1 MSQRISILVALDG
14 ADEGL
19 KRAITSAERSLG
31 ELAASAKTAGDRAA
45 AGLAQVTAGVSVI
58 SEQISTA
65 RTQLFAFLSV
75 NWTVGKVQE
84 IVQGAVLMVAVNIG
98 EHERRWLASSAVIA
112 RLKESSADVPT
123 AMLVPRV
130 ELKNTPL
137 VLLDSFQQVLHL
149 GWIQVLGEG

>member
-1 MSQRISILVALDG
+1 MD
-14 ADEGL
+14 
-19 KRAITSAERSLG
+19 
-31 ELAASAKTAGDRAA
+31 
-45 AGLAQVTAGVSVI
+45 
-58 SEQISTA
+58 
-65 RTQLFAFLSV
+65 AFLSI
-75 NWTVGKVQE
+75 NWAVGKVQE

-130 ELKNTPL
+130 ELKTPL